1 MPSIA
6 NITVKKNDGT
16 TDIVWAQVAAS
27 AGDKSPA
34 LWRSTTVGSAPAFQ
48 PAMRMTSRDNGTKSA
63 RRVDVEI
70 TYPYT
75 TVGTDGKTY
84 MAEKAIFT
92 GSFLMPA
99 AMPTVDFNEAV
110 SQGMNLMAAT
120 LIKDSFKA
128 GFAPT

>member
-1 MPSIA
+1 MPSLA

-16 TDIVWAQVAAS
+16 TDIIWSGVAAS

-34 LWRSTTVGSAPAFQ
+34 LWRSATVGSAPAFQ
-48 PAMRMTSRDNGTKSA
+48 PAMKMTSRDNGTKSA
-63 RRVDVEI
+63 RRVDVEV

-75 TVGTDGKTY
+75 TVGSDGKTY

-92 GSFLMPA
+92 GSFLVPLGMPSA
-99 AMPTVDFNEAV
+99 DFNEAV
-110 SQGMNLMAAT
+110 SQGMNLMAST
-120 LIKDSFKA
+120 LVKDSFKA